1 MPAVS
6 PLQLRQRDSRL
17 ESSNRGEAG
26 VLLTN
31 QREHPRK
38 FAVSGPFGPMELW
51 VYAWTLTFGGRPSL
65 PDEYRI
71 QMTSVSSPL
80 LLNAAGRTVLIG
92 YEPSLKVFAGFDL
105 ERHQTF
111 TTGSPSVQ
119 IDMTAL
125 RQALQDG
132 FAFHRKDNAEIAVA
146 FRPDHFMSYS
156 RNAAELHRLGRQA
169 RTLELLARASAREP
183 IPSLDIEQ
191 LTASRRR
198 IVETVSRISRAS
210 NFRDQVLN
218 GYGNRCAVTRL
229 QLRLVD
235 AAHIL
240 PAAAPGSSDHIVNG
254 IALSPTYHR
263 AFDGGLIYLDE
274 GYIMHFNP
282 EKEPDL
288 HSLRLDGGLADFKR
302 PLGRIHVPADRR
314 QWPDPRFIRK
324 ANRYRRIGF

>member
-6 PLQLRQRDSRL
+6 PLQLVNAILDAIEQS
-17 ESSNRGEAG
+17 GETG

-38 FAVSGPFGPMELW
+38 FAIAGPLGPLELW

-80 LLNAAGRTVLIG
+80 ALNPSGPSVLLG
-92 YEPSLKVFAGFDL
+92 YEPNLNVFAGFDL
-105 ERHQTF
+105 GRHQTF

-119 IDMTAL
+119 IDMAAL

-146 FRPDHFMSYS
+146 FRPDQFMPYT
-156 RNAAELHRLGRQA
+156 RNAVELHRLGRQIQ
-169 RTLELLARASAREP
+169 TLSLLSRASAREP
-183 IPSLDIEQ
+183 IPAREIEQ
-191 LTASRRR
+191 LTADRRR
-198 IVETVSRISRAS
+198 IVETVSRLSRAS
-210 NFRDQVLN
+210 NFCEQVLN

-229 QLRLVD
+229 QLRLVE

-240 PAAAPGSSDHIVNG
+240 PVAAPGSSDHIVNG

-263 AFDGGLIYLDE
+263 AFDRGLIYLDE
-274 GYIMHFNP
+274 RFVMHFNA
-282 EKEPDL
+282 EKEAEL
-288 HSLRLDGGLADFKR
+288 QTLQLDGGLADFKT
-302 PLGRIHVPADRR
+302 PLGKIHLPADRH

-324 ANRYRRIGF
+324 ANRFRRIPA